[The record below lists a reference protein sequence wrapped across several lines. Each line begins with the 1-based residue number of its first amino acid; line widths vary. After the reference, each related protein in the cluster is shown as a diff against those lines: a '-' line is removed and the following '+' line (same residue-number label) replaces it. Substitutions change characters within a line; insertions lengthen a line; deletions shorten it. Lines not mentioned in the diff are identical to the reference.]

1 MLKQKV
7 AAEKAKSSKLHLV
20 TSTPE
25 FESSLNIIKE
35 EGLPPKKEEKKLL
48 DFLKEQVQ
56 IRKKLLQ
63 QKTNIT
69 FTRNGKNCPLNVLI
83 EEVRDLIVQLGKHST
98 QIRS

>member
-1 MLKQKV
+1 MVAQKKKADMLKQK
-7 AAEKAKSSKLHLV
+7 ATAEKAKLSKLHLV

-35 EGLPPKKEEKKLL
+35 EGLPPKKEEKKIL
-48 DFLKEQVQ
+48 DFLKEQIQ

-69 FTRNGKNCPLNVLI
+69 CTRNGKKRPLNF
-83 EEVRDLIVQLGKHST
+83 
-98 QIRS
+98 